1 MVSKTTKWSLY
12 AWPGAEP
19 ERLDPPV
26 MAVGGLACMRGH
38 PLEQHIQHE
47 STILY
52 SIKQPL
58 LNSEWMPGRI
68 RLSLSEP

>member
-38 PLEQHIQHE
+38 LLEQHIQHG

-52 SIKQPL
+52 SIKHTTIRFFDPNQCL
-58 LNSEWMPGRI
+58 GCSELR
-68 RLSLSEP
+68 S

>member
-1 MVSKTTKWSLY
+1 MLSKTTKWSFY

-38 PLEQHIQHE
+38 LLEQHIQHE

-52 SIKQPL
+52 SIKHTTGEFNPSTQ
-58 LNSEWMPGRI
+58 
-68 RLSLSEP
+68 RLGSA